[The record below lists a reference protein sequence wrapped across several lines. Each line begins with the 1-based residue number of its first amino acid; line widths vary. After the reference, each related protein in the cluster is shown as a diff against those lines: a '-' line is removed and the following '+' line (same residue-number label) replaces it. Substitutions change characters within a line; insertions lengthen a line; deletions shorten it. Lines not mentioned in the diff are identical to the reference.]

1 MDVTGWIDMISRVG
15 FPIVV
20 ALLVLV
26 RLEHKVAKHEDVTN
40 LRKVMIDL
48 QRNLVVLTVVLAKS
62 SGVDY
67 HEAKCWVIDN
77 NNK

>member
-40 LRKVMIDL
+40 LRKAMIDL

-67 HEAKCWVIDN
+67 HEAKCWVADN
-77 NNK
+77 ND

>member
-1 MDVTGWIDMISRVG
+1 LSIDYWVDMISRVG

-20 ALLVLV
+20 ALLVLLK
-26 RLEHKVAKHEDVTN
+26 LEHKVAKHEDVTD
-40 LRKVMIDL
+40 LRKALVDL

-67 HEAKCWVIDN
+67 HEAKCWVSDN
-77 NNK
+77 NE

>member
-1 MDVTGWIDMISRVG
+1 
-15 FPIVV
+15 
-20 ALLVLV
+20 VLV

-40 LRKVMIDL
+40 LRKAMIDL

-67 HEAKCWVIDN
+67 HEAKCWVADN
-77 NNK
+77 ND